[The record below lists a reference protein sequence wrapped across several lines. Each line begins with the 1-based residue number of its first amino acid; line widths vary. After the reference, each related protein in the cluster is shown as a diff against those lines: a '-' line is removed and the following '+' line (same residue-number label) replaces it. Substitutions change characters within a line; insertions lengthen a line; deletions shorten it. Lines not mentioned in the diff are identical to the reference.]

1 MIHMQIRCGHEAEPR
16 ARDAKLPCDSTRAK
30 NLEVMVSGVF
40 RDAEVTMRHEAV
52 KRGWILWALPKI
64 GRRKFY
70 ICANCAKRA
79 RGEA

>member
-1 MIHMQIRCGHEAEPR
+1 MIYMEIACGHRDEPR
-16 ARDAKLPCDSTRAK
+16 ARDAKAPCESTRGH
-30 NLEVMVSGVF
+30 NLKVNVNGVF

-52 KRGWILWALPKI
+52 KRGWILWALAAI

-79 RGEA
+79 KGEA